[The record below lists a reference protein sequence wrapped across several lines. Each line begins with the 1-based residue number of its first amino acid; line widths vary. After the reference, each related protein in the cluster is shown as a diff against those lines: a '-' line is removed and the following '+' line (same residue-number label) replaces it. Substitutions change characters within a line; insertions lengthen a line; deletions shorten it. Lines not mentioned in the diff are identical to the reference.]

1 MQIKAITVN
10 AADTAAAGHGIQGD
24 GALGVNQAKAENSNV
39 FGPEY
44 KVTIS
49 REGKLLS
56 RRQTTQEEAGARN
69 GQNVREERKQLH
81 QQEQVEL
88 AKEIRDGYREELAAI
103 EKQISDFNRSYGRI
117 DIQKVA
123 HDKGLMSKTI
133 EEEEKLR
140 TAIQSQKD
148 IQAEENQR
156 RAREAQQLAMQS
168 AQYQQEVDENNRNL
182 LTLLKTM
189 EETEKAEEEAGG
201 AAEKA
206 NDSGA
211 SGLDSSAGDAIKGS
225 AAQFVAASIGR
236 EMGVQE
242 RMADLEESGRWY
254 IDTADSITKSVLQK
268 STGIRAAMDDGSFS
282 DEQIAEM
289 MQDLR
294 ADMDGLYDDVKDFR
308 EFGIQV
314 LGNVREAGIEHIA
327 ANPLKGMQ
335 ETKNSMMQSAL
346 DSVLGEARQ
355 GSLDEASRELADE
368 VKELI
373 DERNNIDRIPPD
385 KEEDKEEDR
394 EEQLEKAMGEETNLN
409 AGETAAARG

>member
-10 AADTAAAGHGIQGD
+10 AADTAVAGHGIQGN
-24 GALGVNQAKAENSNV
+24 GALDANQAQTENSNV

-56 RRQTTQEEAGARN
+56 RRQTAREEEGTRN
-69 GQNVREERKQLH
+69 GENVREERKQLH
-81 QQEQVEL
+81 QQEQAEL

-103 EKQISDFNRSYGRI
+103 EKQISDYNRSYGRI

-168 AQYQQEVDENNRNL
+168 AQYQQEVDENNRDL

-189 EETEKAEEEAGG
+189 EETEKAEEEAGE

-206 NDSGA
+206 DGSGA

-254 IDTADSITKSVLQK
+254 IDTADSIARSALQK
-268 STGIRAAMDDGSFS
+268 SAGIRAAMDDGSFS

-294 ADMDGLYDDVKDFR
+294 ADMAGIYDDVKDFR

-346 DSVLGEARQ
+346 DAGLGEARQ
-355 GSLDEASRELADE
+355 GVLDKSSQELADE

-373 DERNNIDRIPPD
+373 DERNDVDRIPQD
-385 KEEDKEEDR
+385 KEEAMEEDMEKEVGEQFAETEG
-394 EEQLEKAMGEETNLN
+394 EEQT
-409 AGETAAARG
+409 